1 MLGTSTAVGRKRSE
15 TLFMKIDPKLKYLA
29 EIAARDEDRSLSG
42 FVDRA
47 LRLALETKGKRDNDE
62 PNVSEPVAPPAN
74 QLLWF
79 EGIYD
84 EDEATRFFKL
94 AVSRHDLLSVGEQ
107 LLWKLLTDKLS
118 ENGGKITLKRFI
130 ALWDE
135 FIGGARRNAGIEE

>member
-1 MLGTSTAVGRKRSE
+1 MPGTSTAVGRKRSE

-47 LRLALETKGKRDNDE
+47 LRLALETKGQRDNADL
-62 PNVSEPVAPPAN
+62 NVSEPVAPPAP
-74 QLLWF
+74 QPLWL
-79 EGIYD
+79 EGIWD
-84 EDEATRFFKL
+84 EDEATRFFKV
-94 AVSRHDLLSVGEQ
+94 AASRYDLLSVGEQ

-130 ALWDE
+130 VLWDE
-135 FIGGARRNAGIEE
+135 FVGGIRRDAGIE